1 MKKIRTAQLGI
12 THEHASGKMEA
23 ARRLS
28 DIFEVVGV
36 VDDSASTTARQ
47 NALIHTGIT
56 DPDAIPHRRVI
67 VRGTKGTFELFPT
80 EPIPYSNPMTLRF
93 TFAENNPEYAKG
105 THNIELPPM
114 STRYDAQL
122 IEFARCVRGEI
133 ENPYPYEHEL
143 LVQEVLLAACGN
155 TNWSK

>member
-1 MKKIRTAQLGI
+1 MKKLKNAQLGI
-12 THEHASGKMEA
+12 TREHASGKMGA

-28 DIFEVVGV
+28 DVFEVVGV

-47 NALIHTGIT
+47 NAMIS
-56 DPDAIPHRRVI
+56 P
-67 VRGTKGTFELFPT
+67 K
-80 EPIPYSNPMTLRF
+80 PYEGLKRMR
-93 TFAENNPEYAKG
+93 
-105 THNIELPPM
+105 
-114 STRYDAQL
+114 TRYDAQL
-122 IEFARCVRGEI
+122 IEFAQCGRGEI